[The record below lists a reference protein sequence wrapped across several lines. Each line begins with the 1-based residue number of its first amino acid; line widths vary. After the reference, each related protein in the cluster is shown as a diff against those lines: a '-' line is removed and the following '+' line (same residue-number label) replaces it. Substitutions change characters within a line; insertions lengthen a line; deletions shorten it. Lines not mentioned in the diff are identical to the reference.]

1 MSYVGVV
8 VPFAGRWYFD
18 QVLAGAETKARE
30 HGAELRVTVRAPGPG
45 AHREVARHLADLFA
59 DPDCVGA
66 LSISFD
72 LDAEDARLL
81 AAHDRPVV
89 VVGGRSAHLPSV
101 FIDDIATARLATE
114 HLLSLG
120 HRSVAHLAGYATA
133 PDDFAMRGERVR
145 GYSEAMAAAGLEERS
160 RVVPAMFSR
169 EAAQRASREL
179 LTSDDRPTA
188 VFAVADEIALA
199 VVDTAEELGLEVPRD
214 LSVIGVD
221 DHPDA
226 AVRGL
231 TTVRQD
237 PEALGAAAAA
247 RLLGETQEDA
257 QRQDVELVVRTTT
270 GGPGVGAAA
279 SAAPRRSWRL
289 LSGLRRR

>member
-1 MSYVGVV
+1 MTYVVGA
-8 VPFAGRWYFD
+8 VPFADRWYFD
-18 QVLAGAETKARE
+18 QVLAGAAAKAAE
-30 HGAELRVTVRAPGPG
+30 HGAELRVAVQAPGPG
-45 AHREVARHLADLFA
+45 VHREVAERFAGLLA

-133 PDDFAMRGERVR
+133 PDDFTMRGERVR

-160 RVVPAMFSR
+160 RVVPAMFAR
-169 EAAQRASREL
+169 DAAQRAARQL
-179 LTSDDRPTA
+179 LTSEDRPTA
-188 VFAVADEIALA
+188 VFVVADEIALA
-199 VVDTAEELGLEVPRD
+199 VLDTAEELGLEVPRD

-226 AVRGL
+226 AARGL
-231 TTVRQD
+231 TTVRQRPD
-237 PEALGAAAAA
+237 ALGTAAAA
-247 RLLGETQEDA
+247 RLFGETREDV
-257 QRQDVELVVRTTT
+257 QRQDVELVVRSTTS
-270 GGPGVGAAA
+270 GPGVRAAA
-279 SAAPRRSWRL
+279 TAPQRRPWRL
-289 LSGLRRR
+289 LSGLLRR